1 MAIVVGTVA
10 GCGGS
15 PQASTAPERPAA
27 TGGPSTQAPAD
38 PSAVRANELGQI
50 PVLMIHQIEDEPSGE
65 YAQTPAQL
73 RRTLEYLAGRDYL
86 PITAAELVNRDID
99 IPAGTSPVVL
109 TFDDGSANQ
118 FQLRPDGSV
127 DPDSGVGVL
136 LGVAERHPRF
146 RPVGTMYLNRM
157 PFGKLDASREL
168 RWLVEHGWEVG
179 NHSYGHENLASLPS
193 GAVQK
198 TIADEHR
205 MISQAV
211 PGYPV
216 TTLALPFGIMPE
228 RAELA
233 RRGSSGGVRYDYR
246 GVMLVGANPAPSPF
260 AADWDPF
267 NVPRIRSWHGRTAN
281 DEHYW
286 LPKLLRT
293 RYVSDGDPTKV
304 SFPRSAGDSLAAAFT
319 TRANPY

>member
-1 MAIVVGTVA
+1 MMLGLGLVS
-10 GCGGS
+10 GCGGHKELS
-15 PQASTAPERPAA
+15 EPAVSTSDDPPTGEPE
-27 TGGPSTQAPAD
+27 
-38 PSAVRANELGQI
+38 PSAVRADELGQI
-50 PVLMIHQIEDEPSGE
+50 PVLMIHQIEDHPSGDF
-65 YAQTPAQL
+65 AQTAAQL
-73 RRTLEYLAGRDYL
+73 RSTLEYLAGHDYV
-86 PITAAELVNRDID
+86 PITAAELVGGDID
-99 IPAGTSPVVL
+99 VPAGASPVVL

-118 FQLRPDGSV
+118 FQLSADGSV
-127 DPDSGVGVL
+127 DPDSGVGVV

-146 RPVGTMYLNRM
+146 RPVGTMYVNRM

-193 GAVQK
+193 AAVQK
-198 TIADEHR
+198 TIADDQR
-205 MISQAV
+205 MISKAV
-211 PGYPV
+211 PGYGV

-228 RAELA
+228 RAQLA

-267 NVPRIRSWHGRTAN
+267 NIPRIRSWYGRTEY

-293 RYVSDGDPTKV
+293 RYVSDGDPAKV
-304 SFPRSAGDSLAAAFT
+304 SFPRSAARSLAAPFT
-319 TRANPY
+319 THANPY